1 MSSSWR
7 LAGWQTRLGPEAAA
21 GPLTCAGRQAGSRG
35 QEKQVYGWSRVLV
48 DELEWVEVGVWV
60 DGVLAAGGED
70 HQAVGWASRFRGT
83 SLVLPPESRGRARL
97 VQMPAFSWPKVPGFW
112 TAKKADLVPA
122 RYRRHHPKAVN
133 ETMKHA
139 AKLS

>member
-21 GPLTCAGRQAGSRG
+21 GPLTYAGRQAGSRG
-35 QEKQVYGWSRVLV
+35 QEKQVYGCLLMSWS
-48 DELEWVEVGVWV
+48 EWVEVCWREG
-60 DGVLAAGGED
+60 GGGED

-139 AKLS
+139 AKFKLIWLE